1 MNEEEQVTLLRSTR
15 NGDVTVRVPKSEVE
29 NFLKD
34 PLFKLFEPKQAN
46 QEKPKQNVKQSSP
59 E

>member
-1 MNEEEQVTLLRSTR
+1 MNEEQVILLRSTR

-29 NFLKD
+29 TFLKD
-34 PLFKLFEPKQAN
+34 PLFKLYEPKQST
-46 QEKPKQNVKQSSP
+46 QEKSKPNVKQNSP